1 MRTISKRI
9 SKEELEKILGDHKH
23 YLAEDVY
30 GWETMKADLS
40 MAKLSRVDLKE
51 ANLKHANLRGANLS
65 LSNLSET
72 KLSFADLRR
81 ADLSQ
86 ADLSEANLSFT
97 CLSEANL
104 REAYLGG
111 TCLRRAD
118 LSFAYLRGAKLRR
131 ADLRG
136 ADLRGADL
144 RDVDLCG
151 ANLMDAN
158 LINAKLPDP
167 EIMNSICPLVCPEKG
182 AFIGWKTANVE
193 MPYEAGVLEMVTVI
207 IELQIPECAKR
218 SSATG
223 RKCRCDKALVLDI
236 WSLNGVRLS
245 KGTVAHSCY
254 DPTFTYEVGQK
265 LYVEIFDDDRWNEC
279 STGIH
284 FFITEQEAIDYAL

>member
-1 MRTISKRI
+1 MRTI
-9 SKEELEKILGDHKH
+9 SKEELEKILEDHKH

-40 MAKLSRVDLKE
+40 RAKLSRVDLRE
-51 ANLKHANLRGANLS
+51 ANLKHADLRGANLN

-72 KLSFADLRR
+72 KLSYADLRC
-81 ADLSQ
+81 ADLSKT
-86 ADLSEANLSFT
+86 DISDANLT
-97 CLSEANL
+97 LTYLSEANL

-111 TCLRRAD
+111 TCLRDAD
-118 LSFAYLRGAKLRR
+118 LRDADLRGAKLRR
-131 ADLRG
+131 ADLRE
-136 ADLRGADL
+136 ANLRRADL

-151 ANLMDAN
+151 AILMDAD
-158 LINAKLPDP
+158 LRGAKLPDP
-167 EIMNSICPLVCPEKG
+167 DVMNSICPLVCPEKG

-193 MPYEAGVLEMVTVI
+193 MPYEAGVLEMVPVI
-207 IELQIPECAKR
+207 IELRIPECAKR

-223 RKCRCDKALVLDI
+223 RKCRCDRAIVLDI

-254 DPTFTYEVGQK
+254 DHTFIYEVGQK
-265 LYVEIFDDDRWNEC
+265 LYVDNFDDDRWNEC

-284 FFITEQEAIDYAL
+284 FFITKQEAIDYAL

>member
-9 SKEELEKILGDHKH
+9 SKEELEKILENHKH
-23 YLAEDVY
+23 YLAEDVCD
-30 GWETMKADLS
+30 WETMKADLS
-40 MAKLSRVDLKE
+40 MAKLSRVDLRE
-51 ANLKHANLRGANLS
+51 ANLKHANLQGANLS

-72 KLSFADLRR
+72 KLSFADLSG

-97 CLSEANL
+97 SLSEANL

-118 LSFAYLRGAKLRR
+118 LSEANLSGAKLRR

-136 ADLRGADL
+136 ANLRRADL

-151 ANLMDAN
+151 AILMDAD

-193 MPYEAGVLEMVTVI
+193 MPYEAGVLEMVPVI

-236 WSLNGVRLS
+236 CSLNGVRLS
-245 KGTVAHSCY
+245 KGTVAHSGY
-254 DPTFTYEVGQK
+254 DPTFIYEVGQK
-265 LYVEIFDDDRWNEC
+265 LYVDNFDDDRWNEC

-284 FFITEQEAIDYAL
+284 FFITKQEAIDYAL